1 MADPRPPLRNE
12 AVALA
17 YTAGEAAPR
26 VVAKGKGVVAREIL
40 ERAREAGVFVHES
53 PELVSLLMQV
63 DLDARIP
70 PQLYVA
76 VAELLAWL
84 YRLEQGADAGTA
96 PVPARPARFPAPT
109 PAQTYPSCSRVMILH
124 RRRFKKIPRLAALL
138 QETPARRRC
147 RTQRTEPRRPP
158 GRNAGAVQRKVNAAS
173 WTPRSSSERA
183 RARTDNRDALRDRP

>member
-1 MADPRPPLRNE
+1 MSDAKSGRSE

-40 ERAREAGVFVHES
+40 ERAREAGVYVHES

-70 PQLYVA
+70 PQLYIA

-84 YRLEQGADAGTA
+84 YHVEQGGEAG
-96 PVPARPARFPAPT
+96 PAP
-109 PAQTYPSCSRVMILH
+109 
-124 RRRFKKIPRLAALL
+124 AAHDLPESL
-138 QETPARRRC
+138 
-147 RTQRTEPRRPP
+147 RP
-158 GRNAGAVQRKVNAAS
+158 GGANAPQ
-173 WTPRSSSERA
+173 
-183 RARTDNRDALRDRP
+183 